1 MAQKQGDHFSYYYL
15 AYYYLPRALNVRPT
29 TTNTNIGFA
38 LPKVLRPPA
47 AIIAQVSKP
56 WAILNP
62 LSC

>member
-15 AYYYLPRALNVRPT
+15 AYSPDALNVRP